1 MDRTTRRG
9 GPGGCDLDRTTSGRG
24 AGRVADPVP
33 GGISWLQTTLFH
45 RRFPLPDYMLKKIF
59 AKLRETISPSRSAKP
74 AAGGNPVSPSKPHGT
89 APRPEARQGAGHP
102 AKNPPE
108 RSHDHSREARPAREG
123 RARRDEPAGTGGY
136 RQGPRRDDHGGRGG
150 GPRMAGGRTGRGPQE
165 RPTIDKTFDHP
176 RTADVKPA
184 TPVEI
189 PKMDTAFTA
198 LGLSDALAF
207 GVQEMGYIA
216 PTPIQ
221 AQAIPVVLKGG
232 DVIGSAQTGTGKTA
246 AFALP
251 IIQRLGGHGKLRC
264 LILEPTRELALQV
277 EEAFQKFAKF
287 TDLRVTIVYGGVG
300 YGKQTDD
307 LRRGMD
313 ILAATPGRLLDHL
326 EQGNCSLD
334 QIEILVLDEVDR
346 MLDMG
351 FLPDVRRIV
360 QKCPKIRQT
369 LFFTATLPPE
379 LEQLAGWALHN
390 PVKVEIGRQRSPAET
405 VSHAFYPVVA
415 SQKFDLLQLLLEQTE
430 FKSVLIFSRT
440 RMGADRIAH
449 RLLSKG
455 HTVGVMHSD
464 RNQRERIEALDGFKS
479 GRYEVLVATDIAARG
494 LDIAGVSHVINYDV
508 PENAEDYVH
517 RIGRT
522 GRASKSGDAFT
533 LVTEEDVRDARSIER
548 YMGLAVERKKIEGFP
563 YIYSALFDEKALAE
577 TAAATAKPTSRLHRG
592 VRR

>member
-1 MDRTTRRG
+1 M
-9 GPGGCDLDRTTSGRG
+9 
-24 AGRVADPVP
+24 
-33 GGISWLQTTLFH
+33 F
-45 RRFPLPDYMLKKIF
+45 KKIF
-59 AKLRETISPSRSAKP
+59 AKLRDSITPSRASKPAPAAAAKP
-74 AAGGNPVSPSKPHGT
+74 AAHSKPH
-89 APRPEARQGAGHP
+89 ASAHRPEPRSD
-102 AKNPPE
+102 
-108 RSHDHSREARPAREG
+108 RSHGHAAKPASGPRDAKAHGHGGHSAGPREARSGEG
-123 RARRDEPAGTGGY
+123 RSP
-136 RQGPRRDDHGGRGG
+136 RDDHGQGRGG
-150 GPRMAGGRTGRGPQE
+150 RGSYQGGAGRGGRGQGQGQGRGGPERVE
-165 RPTIDKTFDHP
+165 RPRKDDTFDHP
-176 RTADVKPA
+176 RREPVKPVA
-184 TPVEI
+184 PVDV
-189 PKMDTAFTA
+189 PKMDTAFTK

-207 GVQEMGYIA
+207 GVQQMGYVE

-300 YGKQTDD
+300 YGKQMDD
-307 LRRGMD
+307 LKRGMD

-326 EQGNCSLD
+326 EQGNCSLAD
-334 QIEILVLDEVDR
+334 IDILVLDEVDR

-351 FLPDVRRIV
+351 FLPDVKRIV
-360 QKCPKIRQT
+360 QKCPKARQT

-390 PVKVEIGRQRSPAET
+390 PLKVEIGRQRSPAET

-415 SQKFDLLQLLLEQTE
+415 SQKFDLLQLLLEQTD

-449 RLLSKG
+449 RLVSKG

-464 RNQRERIEALDGFKS
+464 RSQRERIEALDGFKS
-479 GRYEVLVATDIAARG
+479 GKFEVLVATDIAARG

-522 GRASKSGDAFT
+522 GRAQSTGDAFT

-563 YIYSALFDEKALAE
+563 YIYSALFDEKAIAE
-577 TAAATAKPTSRLHRG
+577 SSAAPAKPASRLHRG

>member
-1 MDRTTRRG
+1 
-9 GPGGCDLDRTTSGRG
+9 
-24 AGRVADPVP
+24 
-33 GGISWLQTTLFH
+33 
-45 RRFPLPDYMLKKIF
+45 MLKKIF
-59 AKLRETISPSRSAKP
+59 AKIRDSITPSRSAKSTP
-74 AAGGNPVSPSKPHGT
+74 AASTKPSAHSKPQASTHR
-89 APRPEARQGAGHP
+89 ADPRAD
-102 AKNPPE
+102 
-108 RSHDHSREARPAREG
+108 RSHGHTAKPAGGQRDHKSHGRSAGSVEKRPSEG
-123 RARRDEPAGTGGY
+123 RE
-136 RQGPRRDDHGGRGG
+136 RRDDHGANRSGRGSYQGGAGRGG
-150 GPRMAGGRTGRGPQE
+150 RGQGRGGAERVE
-165 RPTIDKTFDHP
+165 RPRKDDTFDHP
-176 RTADVKPA
+176 RREPVKPV
-184 TPVEI
+184 TPVDV
-189 PKMDTAFTA
+189 PKMDTAFTK

-207 GVQEMGYIA
+207 GVQQMGYLE

-221 AQAIPVVLKGG
+221 AQAIPVVLQGG

-300 YGKQTDD
+300 YGKQVED
-307 LRRGMD
+307 LKRGMD

-326 EQGNCSLD
+326 EQRNCSLAD
-334 QIEILVLDEVDR
+334 IDILVLDEVDR

-351 FLPDVRRIV
+351 FLPDVKRIV
-360 QKCPKIRQT
+360 QKCPKARQT

-390 PVKVEIGRQRSPAET
+390 PVKIEIGRQRSPAET

-415 SQKFDLLQLLLEQTE
+415 SQKFDLLQLLLEQTD

-449 RLLSKG
+449 RLISKG

-464 RNQRERIEALDGFKS
+464 RSQRERIEALDGFKS
-479 GRYEVLVATDIAARG
+479 GKFEVLVATDIAARG

-522 GRASKSGDAFT
+522 GRAQATGDAFT

-548 YMGLAVERKKIEGFP
+548 YMGLTVERKKIEGFP
-563 YIYSALFDEKALAE
+563 YIYSALFDEKAIAE
-577 TAAATAKPTSRLHRG
+577 SSAAPAKPASRLHRG

>member
-1 MDRTTRRG
+1 GQG
-9 GPGGCDLDRTTSGRG
+9 GH
-24 AGRVADPVP
+24 A
-33 GGISWLQTTLFH
+33 
-45 RRFPLPDYMLKKIF
+45 
-59 AKLRETISPSRSAKP
+59 
-74 AAGGNPVSPSKPHGT
+74 
-89 APRPEARQGAGHP
+89 
-102 AKNPPE
+102 
-108 RSHDHSREARPAREG
+108 SHAS
-123 RARRDEPAGTGGY
+123 
-136 RQGPRRDDHGGRGG
+136 QGPRGGRGLHSRSG
-150 GPRMAGGRTGRGPQE
+150 PGPRGERE
-165 RPTIDKTFDHP
+165 RPMIDKTFDHP
-176 RTADVKPA
+176 RTVDIKPA
-184 TPVEI
+184 IPVDV
-189 PKMDTAFTA
+189 PKMDTEFSK
-198 LGLSDALAF
+198 LGLNDALAYA
-207 GVQEMGYIA
+207 VQEMGYLA

-251 IIQRLGGHGKLRC
+251 IIQRLAGHGKLRC

-277 EEAFQKFAKF
+277 EEAFQKYAKF

-307 LRRGMD
+307 LKRGMD

-326 EQGNCSLD
+326 EQGNCSLKD
-334 QIEILVLDEVDR
+334 IDILVLDEVDR

-351 FLPDVRRIV
+351 FLPDVKRIV
-360 QKCPKIRQT
+360 QKTPATRQT

-379 LEQLAGWALHN
+379 IASLAAWALRD

-415 SQKFDLLQLLLEQTE
+415 SQKFDLLQRLLELTD

-449 RLLSKG
+449 RLQTKG

-464 RNQRERIEALDGFKS
+464 RSQRERIEALDGFKS
-479 GRYEVLVATDIAARG
+479 GKYEVLVATDIAARG
-494 LDIAGVSHVINYDV
+494 LDIAGVSHVVNYDV
-508 PENAEDYVH
+508 PENPEDYVH

-522 GRASKSGDAFT
+522 GRATKTGDAFT
-533 LVTEEDVRDARSIER
+533 LVTEDDVRDARSIER
-548 YMGLAVERKKIEGFP
+548 YMGLGVERKKIEGFP

-577 TAAATAKPTSRLHRG
+577 TAAATVKPTSRLHRG
-592 VRR
+592 MRR

>member
-1 MDRTTRRG
+1 
-9 GPGGCDLDRTTSGRG
+9 
-24 AGRVADPVP
+24 
-33 GGISWLQTTLFH
+33 
-45 RRFPLPDYMLKKIF
+45 
-59 AKLRETISPSRSAKP
+59 
-74 AAGGNPVSPSKPHGT
+74 
-89 APRPEARQGAGHP
+89 
-102 AKNPPE
+102 
-108 RSHDHSREARPAREG
+108 
-123 RARRDEPAGTGGY
+123 
-136 RQGPRRDDHGGRGG
+136 
-150 GPRMAGGRTGRGPQE
+150 
-165 RPTIDKTFDHP
+165 
-176 RTADVKPA
+176 VKPVI
-184 TPVEI
+184 PVDV
-189 PKMDTAFTA
+189 PKMDTAFTK
-198 LGLSDALAF
+198 LGLSDALAY
-207 GVQEMGYIA
+207 GVQQMGYVE

-221 AQAIPVVLKGG
+221 AQAIPVVLQGG

-300 YGKQTDD
+300 YGKQMED
-307 LRRGMD
+307 LKRGMD

-326 EQGNCSLD
+326 EQGNCSLAD
-334 QIEILVLDEVDR
+334 VDILVLDEVDR

-351 FLPDVRRIV
+351 FLPDVKRIV
-360 QKCPKIRQT
+360 QKCPKARQT

-379 LEQLAGWALHN
+379 LEQLAGWALRN

-415 SQKFDLLQLLLEQTE
+415 SQKFDLLQLLLEQTD

-449 RLLSKG
+449 RLISKG

-464 RNQRERIEALDGFKS
+464 RSQRERIEALDGFKS
-479 GRYEVLVATDIAARG
+479 GKFEVLVATDIAARG

-522 GRASKSGDAFT
+522 GRAKETGDAFT

-548 YMGLAVERKKIEGFP
+548 YMGLTVERKKIEGFP
-563 YIYSALFDEKALAE
+563 YIYSALFDEKAIAE
-577 TAAATAKPTSRLHRG
+577 SSAAPAKPASRLHRG

>member
-1 MDRTTRRG
+1 
-9 GPGGCDLDRTTSGRG
+9 
-24 AGRVADPVP
+24 
-33 GGISWLQTTLFH
+33 
-45 RRFPLPDYMLKKIF
+45 MLKKIF
-59 AKLRETISPSRSAKP
+59 AKLRETIVPSRAAKP
-74 AAGGNPVSPSKPHGT
+74 AAGGSKTPSHSKSHAGAARSESRPGPAHGRT
-89 APRPEARQGAGHP
+89 EAERGRDHPREPRPL
-102 AKNPPE
+102 
-108 RSHDHSREARPAREG
+108 REPGRGGGRREDRG
-123 RARRDEPAGTGGY
+123 SA
-136 RQGPRRDDHGGRGG
+136 QGGRGG
-150 GPRMAGGRTGRGPQE
+150 FSRARDGGRGGPKTGSE
-165 RPTIDKTFDHP
+165 RPQIDKSYDHP
-176 RTADVKPA
+176 RTADIKPA
-184 TPVEI
+184 VPVDI
-189 PKMDTAFTA
+189 PKMDTPFTA

-207 GVQEMGYIA
+207 GVQEMGYVA

-251 IIQRLGGHGKLRC
+251 IIQRLGTHGKLRC

-277 EEAFQKFAKF
+277 EESFQKFAKF

-300 YGKQTDD
+300 YGKQTED

-326 EQGNCSLD
+326 EQRNCSLD

-360 QKCPKIRQT
+360 QKCPKVRQT

-379 LEQLAGWALHN
+379 LEQLAGWALNN

-415 SQKFDLLQLLLEQTE
+415 SQKFDLLQLLLDQTD

-449 RLLSKG
+449 RLMSKG

-464 RNQRERIEALDGFKS
+464 RNQRERIEALEGFKT
-479 GRYEVLVATDIAARG
+479 GRYAVLVATDIAARG

-508 PENAEDYVH
+508 PENPEDYVH

-522 GRASKSGDAFT
+522 GRASKTGDAFT

-548 YMGLAVERKKIEGFP
+548 YMGITVERKKIQGFP
-563 YIYSALFDEKALAE
+563 YIYSALFDEKALAD
-577 TAAATAKPTSRLHRG
+577 TAAAAAKPTSRLHRG
-592 VRR
+592 ARR

>member
-1 MDRTTRRG
+1 
-9 GPGGCDLDRTTSGRG
+9 
-24 AGRVADPVP
+24 
-33 GGISWLQTTLFH
+33 
-45 RRFPLPDYMLKKIF
+45 MLKKIF
-59 AKLRETISPSRSAKP
+59 AKLRATIAPSRAKKAAHSEP
-74 AAGGNPVSPSKPHGT
+74 AKPVSPAKPHAPSHRGESRAGHSHGSKPHDGRPHDKYRGQ
-89 APRPEARQGAGHP
+89 PRDPRDEVPREPRAAGASGAGGHEAR
-102 AKNPPE
+102 
-108 RSHDHSREARPAREG
+108 
-123 RARRDEPAGTGGY
+123 
-136 RQGPRRDDHGGRGG
+136 PRRDDHGPRRDDRGG
-150 GPRMAGGRTGRGPQE
+150 GRSLQSRSGGGGARGGPRGERE
-165 RPTIDKTFDHP
+165 RPMIDKTFDHP
-176 RTADVKPA
+176 RTVDIKPA
-184 TPVEI
+184 VPVDV

-207 GVQEMGYIA
+207 GVQEMGYVT

-251 IIQRLGGHGKLRC
+251 IIQRLGTHGKLRC

-300 YGKQTDD
+300 YGKQEDD

-326 EQGNCSLD
+326 EKGNCSLAD
-334 QIEILVLDEVDR
+334 VDILVLDEVDR

-351 FLPDVRRIV
+351 FLPDVKRIV
-360 QKCPKIRQT
+360 QKCPKDRQT

-379 LEQLAGWALHN
+379 LEQLAGWALRD
-390 PVKVEIGRQRSPAET
+390 PLKVEIGRQRSPAET

-415 SQKFDLLQLLLEQTE
+415 SQKFDLLQLLLEQTD

-449 RLLSKG
+449 RLESKG
-455 HTVGVMHSD
+455 HTVAVMHSD
-464 RNQRERIEALDGFKS
+464 RSQRERIEALDGFKS
-479 GRYEVLVATDIAARG
+479 GKFEVLVATDIAARG

-522 GRASKSGDAFT
+522 GRAQNTGDAFT
-533 LVTEEDVRDARSIER
+533 LVTEDDVRDARSIER
-548 YMGLAVERKKIEGFP
+548 YMGVTVERKKIEGFP

-577 TAAATAKPTSRLHRG
+577 TVAAAAKPASRLHRG
-592 VRR
+592 MRR

>member
-1 MDRTTRRG
+1 MLRKLIAKLRGKLSPSSEKKPAANVDKHSAKPAHRHEPRAERGHGPKPHSQGKPQESRPRRDDRGPRSGSTQGGGGAQDRGGRSGGFQSRSGGRG
-9 GPGGCDLDRTTSGRG
+9 GPG
-24 AGRVADPVP
+24 AQ
-33 GGISWLQTTLFH
+33 GG
-45 RRFPLPDYMLKKIF
+45 K
-59 AKLRETISPSRSAKP
+59 
-74 AAGGNPVSPSKPHGT
+74 
-89 APRPEARQGAGHP
+89 
-102 AKNPPE
+102 PE
-108 RSHDHSREARPAREG
+108 RP
-123 RARRDEPAGTGGY
+123 
-136 RQGPRRDDHGGRGG
+136 
-150 GPRMAGGRTGRGPQE
+150 M
-165 RPTIDKTFDHP
+165 IDKTFDHP
-176 RTADVKPA
+176 RTADIKPA
-184 TPVEI
+184 VPVDI
-189 PKMDTAFTA
+189 PKMDTDFSK

-207 GVQEMGYIA
+207 AVQEMGYVS

-221 AQAIPVVLKGG
+221 AQAIPVVLQGG

-251 IIQRLGGHGKLRC
+251 IIQRLGGHGKLRV

-277 EEAFQKFAKF
+277 EEAFQKYAKF

-300 YGKQTDD
+300 YGKQEDD

-313 ILAATPGRLLDHL
+313 ILAATPGRLLDHM
-326 EQGNCSLD
+326 ERGNCSLKD
-334 QIEILVLDEVDR
+334 VDILVLDEVDR

-360 QKCPKIRQT
+360 SQTPKTRQT

-379 LEQLAGWALHN
+379 IAQLASWALRD

-415 SQKFDLLQLLLEQTE
+415 SQKFELLQLLLERTE
-430 FKSVLIFSRT
+430 FKSVLIFTRT
-440 RMGADRIAH
+440 RMGADRIAR
-449 RLLSKG
+449 RLQSTG

-464 RNQRERIEALDGFKS
+464 RSQRERIEALDGFKS
-479 GRYEVLVATDIAARG
+479 GRFEVLVATDIAARG

-522 GRASKSGDAFT
+522 GRAQNTGDAFT

-548 YMGLAVERKKIEGFP
+548 YMGVGVERKKLEGFP

-577 TAAATAKPTSRLHRG
+577 TAAVATKPVSRLHRG
-592 VRR
+592 ARR